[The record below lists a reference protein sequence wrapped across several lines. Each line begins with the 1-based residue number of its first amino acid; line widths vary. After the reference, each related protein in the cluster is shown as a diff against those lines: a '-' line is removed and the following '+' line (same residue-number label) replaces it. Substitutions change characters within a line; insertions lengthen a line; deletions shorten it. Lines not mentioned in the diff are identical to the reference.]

1 MVNDL
6 LSDPCAYGQ
15 RKKVLMLAYSP
26 PNESPILR
34 ILGMNNRNKITFK
47 MLHLTV
53 DARRLQWLQSFPTAH
68 ISHLQQARWFHT
80 GGPWCVCRKRHDAP
94 HKIWISILLQD
105 LPMHAHLLSGGP
117 AALPRPLGSAWAQ
130 TPSVWED
137 AVTIRNTFFLL
148 ESESDFQSHSEVNQ
162 WLHLLVFW
170 PFWPCVMI
178 N

>member
-53 DARRLQWLQSFPTAH
+53 DAWRLRRLRSFPTAP

-80 GGPWCVCRKRHDAP
+80 GGPRRVHGKRRDSPHEWALDFYSCDWTYPCVRTGCPEA
-94 HKIWISILLQD
+94 
-105 LPMHAHLLSGGP
+105 GV
-117 AALPRPLGSAWAQ
+117 ALPGPLGSVRAP
-130 TPSVWED
+130 TPSVGCTGCKEY
-137 AVTIRNTFFLL
+137 FFSSFRVRGFVSLWG
-148 ESESDFQSHSEVNQ
+148 ETMWFYFV
-162 WLHLLVFW
+162 VFW
-170 PFWPCVMI
+170 RA
-178 N
+178 

>member
-53 DARRLQWLQSFPTAH
+53 DVLEAAVAAELPTAH
-68 ISHLQQARWFHT
+68 ISHLQQARWSHT
-80 GGPWCVCRKRHDAP
+80 GGPWSFYCKRLDSP
-94 HKIWISILLQD
+94 SQIWISTLLG
-105 LPMHAHLLSGGP
+105 LIHACAPAVRRPGCTAKTHRKCVSSNSG
-117 AALPRPLGSAWAQ
+117 RMQ
-130 TPSVWED
+130 
-137 AVTIRNTFFLL
+137 
-148 ESESDFQSHSEVNQ
+148 
-162 WLHLLVFW
+162 
-170 PFWPCVMI
+170 
-178 N
+178 